1 MRNFI
6 LFLLGTFFIFG
17 TLNASD
23 TAELYNK
30 NSNQFLKSQ
39 KVQVKFTA
47 SQLDQDLLEAA
58 IFHQVNV
65 ERAKIRLV
73 PLKYHAKLADL
84 ARSNSRM
91 MAKLEQLREENVVEA
106 NARLDVLFKE
116 NGIMWKGKIDEY
128 VSLAGIAVRLR

>member
-6 LFLLGTFFIFG
+6 LFLLCTFFIFG
-17 TLNASD
+17 TLDASD
-23 TAELYNK
+23 TAELYKK

-39 KVQVKFTA
+39 EVQVKFTE

-65 ERAKIRLV
+65 ERVKIRLA
-73 PLKYHAKLADL
+73 PLKYHAKQADL

-91 MAKLEQLREENVVEA
+91 IAKQEQLRD
-106 NARLDVLFKE
+106 RH
-116 NGIMWKGKIDEY
+116 
-128 VSLAGIAVRLR
+128 